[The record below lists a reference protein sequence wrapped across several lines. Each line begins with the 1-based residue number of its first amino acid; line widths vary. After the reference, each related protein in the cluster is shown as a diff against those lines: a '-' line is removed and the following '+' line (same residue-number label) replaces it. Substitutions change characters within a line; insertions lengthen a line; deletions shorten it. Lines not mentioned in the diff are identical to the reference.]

1 MSTLPAVY
9 HRRRTDF
16 PYGGPYGGPILRLLF
31 FLVGGLLSGLGQP
44 GDAEAQRLST
54 PSAIRPAPTG
64 RGKHCLGEAVNK
76 TTLEHT
82 VAGSINPLG
91 IGNTLR
97 LGWCT
102 PLIKK
107 PGLLWDF
114 TNFDIGALM
123 MNSPTDTH
131 LGVQMFLAP
140 ISILVLRAEATA
152 FYIWPTPLQGAGF
165 ITVNS
170 PSDFT
175 LARLSPDPT
184 GWNHN
189 PAPGEMPGPVTPA
202 STAFGGRVM
211 IGATL
216 QGQVPIVKKLDIQA
230 AIGAQAEYWAV
241 SSPALASVPPG
252 GGFYAARRDV
262 ILLGSADWVIAS
274 TAALL
279 LNIKPHYNLNLKLGG
294 FNDLVY
300 VPSHGYLGN
309 IAGGILVLN
318 VPNLRFLAKSFNFF
332 FRGGLFTHHAFRV
345 GGGLTIAG
353 GVNIIYEL
361 SPSPQRLP
369 PPDAA
374 VAPASATA
382 DPAPA
387 APPSPGSAPAA
398 GAPPPATDPA
408 NPTFGVPPAVMDPI
422 PFPPPPSAGR

>member
-1 MSTLPAVY
+1 M
-9 HRRRTDF
+9 
-16 PYGGPYGGPILRLLF
+16 RLLF
-31 FLVGGLLSGLGQP
+31 FLVVGLLSGLGQP
-44 GDAEAQRLST
+44 PHAAAQRLST
-54 PSAIRPAPTG
+54 PSAIRPSPTG

-102 PLIKK
+102 PLIRK

-114 TNFDIGALM
+114 TNFDVGVLM
-123 MNSPTDTH
+123 MNSPTDIH

-140 ISILVLRAEATA
+140 LSILVLRAEATA

-170 PSDFT
+170 PSEFT

-189 PAPGEMPGPVTPA
+189 PPPGEMPGPVTPA

-216 QGQVPIVKKLDIQA
+216 QGQIPLAKKLDIQA
-230 AIGAQAEYWAV
+230 AIGANAEYWAV
-241 SSPALASVPPG
+241 SSPALASAVPG

-279 LNIKPHYNLNLKLGG
+279 LSIKAHYNVNLKLGG

-309 IAGGILVLN
+309 IAGGLLVLN

-332 FRGGLFTHHAFRV
+332 FRAGTFTHHAFRV

-353 GVNIIYEL
+353 GLNIIYEL

-369 PPDAA
+369 PPDSMM
-374 VAPASATA
+374 APAVTT
-382 DPAPA
+382 
-387 APPSPGSAPAA
+387 
-398 GAPPPATDPA
+398 TDPA
-408 NPTFGVPPAVMDPI
+408 TQTTNPVPATSGAPSATPATTDAAPAGQPSGQTFGVPPAVLDPV

>member
-1 MSTLPAVY
+1 MSTLPTIQ
-9 HRRRTDF
+9 RRRREE
-16 PYGGPYGGPILRLLF
+16 GPSRGLNLRLLF
-31 FLVGGLLSGLGQP
+31 FLVSGLVSGWGFP
-44 GDAEAQRLST
+44 GEATAQRLST

-91 IGNTLR
+91 IGNSLR

-107 PGLLWDF
+107 PGLLFDF
-114 TNFDIGALM
+114 TNFDVGVLM

-140 ISILVLRAEATA
+140 LSILVLRAEATA

-170 PSDFT
+170 PSEFT

-189 PAPGEMPGPVTPA
+189 PPDGQPEGPVTPA

-216 QGQVPIVKKLDIQA
+216 QGQIPIVSKLDIQA
-230 AIGAQAEYWAV
+230 AIGANAEYWSV
-241 SSPALASVPPG
+241 TSPALSSVAPG

-279 LNIKPHYNLNLKLGG
+279 FSIKPHYNLNLKLGG

-309 IAGGILVLN
+309 IAGGLLVLN

-332 FRGGLFTHHAFRV
+332 FRAGTFTHHAFRV

-361 SPSPQRLP
+361 SPSPPPLP
-369 PPDAA
+369 PPASSQAPAVTPASTTISDAPPA
-374 VAPASATA
+374 TTAAPPAPASAG
-382 DPAPA
+382 DP
-387 APPSPGSAPAA
+387 G
-398 GAPPPATDPA
+398 T
-408 NPTFGVPPAVMDPI
+408 PTYGVPPAVLDPT
-422 PFPPPPSAGR
+422 PVPPPPSAGR

>member
-1 MSTLPAVY
+1 MSILPASQ
-9 HRRRTDF
+9 HRRR
-16 PYGGPYGGPILRLLF
+16 ISRLY
-31 FLVGGLLSGLGQP
+31 GGLLLRLFYLVVPGLVVP
-44 GDAEAQRLST
+44 GLLAGEAAAQRLST

-97 LGWCT
+97 LGWCM
-102 PLIKK
+102 PLVRK
-107 PGLLWDF
+107 PGLLFDF
-114 TNFDIGALM
+114 TNFDIGVLM
-123 MNSPTDTH
+123 MNSPTDIH

-170 PSDFT
+170 PSEFT
-175 LARLSPDPT
+175 LPRLSPDPT

-189 PAPGEMPGPVTPA
+189 PPPGQLPGPVTPA
-202 STAFGGRVM
+202 SIAYGGRVM

-216 QGQVPIVKKLDIQA
+216 QGQIPVAKKLDIQA
-230 AIGAQAEYWAV
+230 AIGVNAEYWSV
-241 SSPALASVPPG
+241 SSPALAGVPPG

-279 LNIKPHYNLNLKLGG
+279 ASIKVHYNVNLKLGG

-309 IAGGILVLN
+309 IAGGLLVLN

-332 FRGGLFTHHAFRV
+332 IRAGTFTHHAFRV
-345 GGGLTIAG
+345 GGGVTIAG
-353 GVNIIYEL
+353 GVNIVYEL

-369 PPDAA
+369 PPDSAMT
-374 VAPASATA
+374 PAT
-382 DPAPA
+382 
-387 APPSPGSAPAA
+387 APPSNPETAPAT
-398 GAPPPATDPA
+398 PATAPSEPA
-408 NPTFGVPPAVMDPI
+408 TPTYGVPPAVLD
-422 PFPPPPSAGR
+422 PPPTPPPAPSAGR